1 MGLAG
6 RLYRGETNIDFIGSR
21 KRWYVA
27 SGVLVLICVLT
38 IVLRGFNWGIEFSG
52 GTSFTFV
59 EPKGSTLAQVEQV
72 VNSTGAQ
79 VQTSQEAGRDNP
91 KYVIKTESLSI
102 DQTTAV
108 KTALAKRFDIKA
120 TAITDSQVSS
130 SWGGQVTD
138 KALIALVV
146 FLVLVAGYLAI
157 RFEARMA
164 VAALLAL
171 LHDLLLTA
179 GVYSLIGFEVT
190 PSTIVGLL
198 TILGFS
204 LYDTVVVFDKV
215 AEDTRGILGG
225 SRIDYAGAANNA
237 VNETL
242 MRSIN
247 TSLISLLPVGGLL
260 FVGAGL
266 LGVGTLK
273 DLALVLFVGLAAGAY
288 SSLFLATPWLVD
300 MKEREPRYRALRGRV
315 QARRLAAAKAAA
327 AGNDTAEAPEDASA
341 EAADAAA
348 GSDDEGANREVA
360 TAGSGAS
367 RPGGTSAAAA
377 RAAQQQRRRQGGAG
391 GRSGRPS
398 GGRKRR

>member
-1 MGLAG
+1 MSIAG

-21 KRWYVA
+21 KRWYIA
-27 SGVLVLICVLT
+27 SAIIVLICVLS
-38 IVLRGFNWGIEFSG
+38 IAFRGFNWGIEFSG
-52 GTSFTFV
+52 GTSFTFSA
-59 EPKGSTLAQVEQV
+59 PKGSTLAEAQQV
-72 VNSTGAQ
+72 VDDAGVE
-79 VQTSQEAGRDNP
+79 VQTAQTAGSDNP
-91 KYVIKTESLSI
+91 KYVIKTASLSV
-102 DQTTAV
+102 A
-108 KTALAKRFDIKA
+108 KTQQIENALAKKFDI
-120 TAITDSQVSS
+120 TPSSITDSQVSS

-138 KALIALVV
+138 KALVALVV
-146 FLVLVAGYLAI
+146 FLVLVAAYLAI

-179 GVYSLIGFEVT
+179 GVYSLVGFEVT

-300 MKEREPRYRALRGRV
+300 MKEREPRYRALRERV
-315 QARRLAAAKAAA
+315 KAKRLAAATKEAEPE
-327 AGNDTAEAPEDASA
+327 EAPVDAEDAVDEPVEA
-341 EAADAAA
+341 EE
-348 GSDDEGANREVA
+348 SNREVA
-360 TAGSGAS
+360 TAGSGAGS

-377 RAAQQQRRRQGGAG
+377 RAAQQRRRQQG
-391 GRSGRPS
+391 GRPGRPS
-398 GGRKRR
+398 GSRKRR

>member
-6 RLYRGETNIDFIGSR
+6 RLYRGETNFDFIGSR
-21 KRWYVA
+21 KRWYIA
-27 SGVLVLICVLT
+27 SVVIGLICVGAILF
-38 IVLRGFNWGIEFSG
+38 RGFNWGIEFSG
-52 GTSFTFV
+52 GTSFVFKPPSGV
-59 EPKGSTLAQVEQV
+59 TLEQV
-72 VNSTGAQ
+72 TKTVDDAGVE
-79 VQTSQEAGRDNP
+79 VQTAQKAGRGSDV
-91 KYVIKTESLSI
+91 KYVLKTESLSI
-102 DQTTAV
+102 AQTTEV
-108 KTALAKRFDIKA
+108 KTALTGTYKIASNE
-120 TAITDSQVSS
+120 ITDNQVSS

-138 KALIALVV
+138 KALIALLV
-146 FLVLVAGYLAI
+146 FLVLVAAYLAI

-164 VAALLAL
+164 IAALLAL

-179 GVYSLIGFEVT
+179 GVYSIVGFEVT

-225 SRIDYAGAANNA
+225 SRISYAEAANNA

-300 MKEREPRYRALRGRV
+300 MKEREPRYRALRDRV
-315 QARRLAAAKAAA
+315 AARRVAAAKTASQPVEASSDDEVSSAEADEVDADGDEQTDREPATAGAGSSSRPARPAANRSQQARRRS
-327 AGNDTAEAPEDASA
+327 GNRP
-341 EAADAAA
+341 
-348 GSDDEGANREVA
+348 G
-360 TAGSGAS
+360 
-367 RPGGTSAAAA
+367 RPGGN
-377 RAAQQQRRRQGGAG
+377 
-391 GRSGRPS
+391 
-398 GGRKRR
+398 RKKR

>member
-6 RLYRGETNIDFIGSR
+6 RLYRGETNFDFIGSR
-21 KRWYVA
+21 KRWYIA
-27 SGVLVLICVLT
+27 SVVIGLICIGA
-38 IVLRGFNWGIEFSG
+38 IVFRGFNWGIEFSG
-52 GTSFTFV
+52 GTSFVFKPPTNV
-59 EPKGSTLAQVEQV
+59 TLEQV
-72 VNSTGAQ
+72 SETVDGAGVE
-79 VQTSQEAGRDNP
+79 VQTAQEAGRGGDV
-91 KYVIKTESLSI
+91 KYVLKTESLSVT
-102 DQTTAV
+102 QTSAV
-108 KTALAKRFDIKA
+108 KSALSERYDIA
-120 TAITDSQVSS
+120 QNEITDNQVSS

-138 KALIALVV
+138 KALIALLV
-146 FLVLVAGYLAI
+146 FLVLVAAYLAI

-164 VAALLAL
+164 IAALLAL

-179 GVYSLIGFEVT
+179 GVYSIVGFEVT

-215 AEDTRGILGG
+215 SEDTRGILGG
-225 SRIDYAGAANNA
+225 SRIDYAEAANNA

-300 MKEREPRYRALRGRV
+300 MKEREPRYRALRDRV
-315 QARRLAAAKAAA
+315 AARRAAASKAVDVPASSVEEVVDEEPEADDEESQTDREPATAGAGSSTSRPSRPAANRPQQARRRT
-327 AGNDTAEAPEDASA
+327 GNRP
-341 EAADAAA
+341 
-348 GSDDEGANREVA
+348 G
-360 TAGSGAS
+360 
-367 RPGGTSAAAA
+367 RPGGS
-377 RAAQQQRRRQGGAG
+377 
-391 GRSGRPS
+391 
-398 GGRKRR
+398 RKKR